1 MAINKDEIVRCTEEE
16 DAIINA
22 QIAAGDPDEREWT
35 DEDFANALSYKEL
48 LAKYPELAAFDHHK
62 AKANAPKPPER
73 EKVSVGIDIDIVRH
87 YQKSGE
93 GWEKRLNQ
101 VLRSSLYLRGV
112 FDSAL

>member
-1 MAINKDEIVRCTEEE
+1 MTRKKPEIIIPSEEE

-22 QIAAGDPDEREWT
+22 QITAGDPDEREWT

-48 LAKYPELAAFDHHK
+48 LAKYPELAAFDHEK
-62 AKANAPKPPER
+62 AKIAPKPPER
-73 EKVSVGIDIDIVRH
+73 EKVRVGIDIDIVRH

>member
-1 MAINKDEIVRCTEEE
+1 MTRKKREIIIPSEEE

-22 QIAAGDPDEREWT
+22 QIAAGEPDEREWT

-62 AKANAPKPPER
+62 AKAEAPKPPER

-112 FDSAL
+112 FESAL

>member
-1 MAINKDEIVRCTEEE
+1 MAINKDEIIRCTEEE

-48 LAKYPELAAFDHHK
+48 LAKYPELAAFDHEK
-62 AKANAPKPPER
+62 AKIAPKPPER